1 MVAFPSPGAMRP
13 TARDNAKAALR
24 ISEGF
29 NMESKHNRLI
39 GYLVYDAQK
48 HITKSLEVTLKP
60 YDITPGQWNLIN
72 QLDQAGELSQKELAT
87 ITHKE
92 QATITRYLDTL
103 ERKGLVVRNKH
114 KTDRRSH
121 VVSTTDKAHELIRT
135 VLPLTAITANRL
147 IEGIDQQDI
156 DTFVEVLTAL
166 KQNAET
172 ISGNWRS
179 ASAPTDPV
187 RGVKGYSE
195 RRQRNG
201 KRRQRIEQ
209 IGHGSLLRVRRLR
222 PRKRINQPDRVLPAE
237 PAYRVVPLWGR
248 TEAGGRSQDGDS
260 FPKLPRCP
268 QAFPLLQ
275 YAGTIS

>member
-1 MVAFPSPGAMRP
+1 MI
-13 TARDNAKAALR
+13 NQ
-24 ISEGF
+24 
-29 NMESKHNRLI
+29 HNSLI
-39 GYLVYDAQK
+39 GFLVYDAQRA
-48 HITKSLEVTLKP
+48 IAKSLETALKP

-156 DTFVEVLTAL
+156 DTFVTVLAAL
-166 KQNAET
+166 KENAEA
-172 ISGNWRS
+172 ISG
-179 ASAPTDPV
+179 
-187 RGVKGYSE
+187 E
-195 RRQRNG
+195 
-201 KRRQRIEQ
+201 
-209 IGHGSLLRVRRLR
+209 
-222 PRKRINQPDRVLPAE
+222 
-237 PAYRVVPLWGR
+237 
-248 TEAGGRSQDGDS
+248 
-260 FPKLPRCP
+260 
-268 QAFPLLQ
+268 
-275 YAGTIS
+275 

>member
-1 MVAFPSPGAMRP
+1 MIASPSPGAIRP

-60 YDITPGQWNLIN
+60 YD
-72 QLDQAGELSQKELAT
+72 T

-156 DTFVEVLTAL
+156 DTFVTVLAAL
-166 KQNAET
+166 KENAEA
-172 ISGNWRS
+172 ISG
-179 ASAPTDPV
+179 
-187 RGVKGYSE
+187 E
-195 RRQRNG
+195 
-201 KRRQRIEQ
+201 
-209 IGHGSLLRVRRLR
+209 
-222 PRKRINQPDRVLPAE
+222 
-237 PAYRVVPLWGR
+237 
-248 TEAGGRSQDGDS
+248 
-260 FPKLPRCP
+260 
-268 QAFPLLQ
+268 
-275 YAGTIS
+275 

>member
-1 MVAFPSPGAMRP
+1 
-13 TARDNAKAALR
+13 
-24 ISEGF
+24 
-29 NMESKHNRLI
+29 MESKHNSLI

-48 HITKSLEVTLKP
+48 LITKSLEVTLKP

-156 DTFVEVLTAL
+156 DTFVTVLAAL
-166 KQNAET
+166 KENAEA
-172 ISGNWRS
+172 ISG
-179 ASAPTDPV
+179 
-187 RGVKGYSE
+187 E
-195 RRQRNG
+195 
-201 KRRQRIEQ
+201 
-209 IGHGSLLRVRRLR
+209 
-222 PRKRINQPDRVLPAE
+222 
-237 PAYRVVPLWGR
+237 
-248 TEAGGRSQDGDS
+248 
-260 FPKLPRCP
+260 
-268 QAFPLLQ
+268 
-275 YAGTIS
+275 

>member
-1 MVAFPSPGAMRP
+1 MVSCR
-13 TARDNAKAALR
+13 RENAKRRDRTTVPPPLHDRLPVTRRDALHRTRQRKTTLR

-29 NMESKHNRLI
+29 NMESKHNSLI

-147 IEGIDQQDI
+147 IEGINQQDI
-156 DTFVEVLTAL
+156 DTFVTVLAAL
-166 KQNAET
+166 KENAEA
-172 ISGNWRS
+172 ISG
-179 ASAPTDPV
+179 
-187 RGVKGYSE
+187 E
-195 RRQRNG
+195 
-201 KRRQRIEQ
+201 
-209 IGHGSLLRVRRLR
+209 
-222 PRKRINQPDRVLPAE
+222 
-237 PAYRVVPLWGR
+237 
-248 TEAGGRSQDGDS
+248 
-260 FPKLPRCP
+260 
-268 QAFPLLQ
+268 
-275 YAGTIS
+275 

>member
-39 GYLVYDAQK
+39 GYLVYD
-48 HITKSLEVTLKP
+48 
-60 YDITPGQWNLIN
+60 
-72 QLDQAGELSQKELAT
+72 
-87 ITHKE
+87 
-92 QATITRYLDTL
+92 

-172 ISGNWRS
+172 ISGN
-179 ASAPTDPV
+179 
-187 RGVKGYSE
+187 
-195 RRQRNG
+195 
-201 KRRQRIEQ
+201 
-209 IGHGSLLRVRRLR
+209 
-222 PRKRINQPDRVLPAE
+222 
-237 PAYRVVPLWGR
+237 
-248 TEAGGRSQDGDS
+248 
-260 FPKLPRCP
+260 
-268 QAFPLLQ
+268 
-275 YAGTIS
+275 